1 MWARCKRL
9 QGIREGTVFKMK
21 VTNRGEIRRRT
32 VAFILSGML
41 VMCVGFPDGKIVCE
55 AKGEEQE
62 VIDFV
67 TSYYKA
73 ESPEGIET
81 LADYVDD
88 PESGSFRIDLLRLR
102 ETLKHGVKGWENIK
116 VLVCPMSDGKHWVV
130 SASGE
135 MIIED
140 FDVGIPGLRVMLV
153 GKNKEGELKI
163 ASYAYDPETD
173 SDAFIKE
180 MRELS
185 LSDEIVE
192 HSNEIAAAFNELISE
207 RPDIMEWT
215 LETNEAVEK
224 QMAEELAREDA
235 LSETADSKEEKST
248 AGKDSYIVQKGDCLW
263 DIAEEQLGDGMRW
276 SSLYEQNKEVIGDN
290 PDLIYVGIT
299 LQLD

>member
-1 MWARCKRL
+1 
-9 QGIREGTVFKMK
+9 MK

-102 ETLKHGVKGWENIK
+102 ETLKHGIKGWENIE
-116 VLVCPMSDGKHWVV
+116 VLVRPMSDGKHWVV

-135 MIIED
+135 MIVED
-140 FDVGIPGLRVMLV
+140 FDVGIPGLRVMLL
-153 GKNKEGELKI
+153 GRNKEGELKI
-163 ASYAYDPETD
+163 SSYAYDPETA

-180 MRELS
+180 MREIS

-192 HSNEIAAAFNELISE
+192 RSNEIAAAYNDLIAE
-207 RPDIMEWT
+207 RPDIMEWL
-215 LETNEAVEK
+215 LETDEAVNREVGD
-224 QMAEELAREDA
+224 ALAREEV
-235 LSETADSKEEKST
+235 LSEKVDSEKEPDTKEK
-248 AGKDSYIVQKGDCLW
+248 GYVVEKGDCLW
-263 DIAEEQLGDGMRW
+263 DIAEKQLGDGMLW
-276 SSLYEQNKEVIGDN
+276 GGLYERNKDVIGED
-290 PDLIYVGIT
+290 PDLLYVGIT
-299 LQLD
+299 LQLKYE